1 MLKSYLCDYS
11 DVHILVKGT
20 VVGTGGTVV
29 VVQADRNNKVYVPF
43 TGCIIEMRS
52 TQVNNGNDLRVVMSM
67 YNLQNIVIII
77 CKRI

>member
-29 VVQADRNNKVYVPF
+29 VVQADRNNKKQYSKF
-43 TGCIIEMRS
+43 
-52 TQVNNGNDLRVVMSM
+52 M
-67 YNLQNIVIII
+67 YLLLAA
-77 CKRI
+77 